1 MLPMT
6 PTGNGVRLLVGVV
19 PLTVLLVLFGA
30 LALIAL
36 ALPTDRR
43 EYVLKLA
50 PHIVKAV
57 EKIAAGSAAR

>member
-6 PTGNGVRLLVGVV
+6 LTGSAARLLVGVV
-19 PLTVLLVLFGA
+19 PLTILLALFGL

-57 EKIAAGSAAR
+57 EKIAGGSAAR